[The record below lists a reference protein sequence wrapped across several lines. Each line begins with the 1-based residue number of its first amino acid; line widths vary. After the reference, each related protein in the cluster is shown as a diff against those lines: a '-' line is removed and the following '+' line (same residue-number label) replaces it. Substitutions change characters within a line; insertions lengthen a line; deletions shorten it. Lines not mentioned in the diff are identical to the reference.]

1 MPPPQAPRVPRRT
14 VRSRDTGGGL
24 ADLSQMMPY
33 LLMQNMQ
40 RAMNRPFELEDRQW
54 RSQEAAAARHFQG
67 QQQTERLEQDA
78 HWNQVVETRYREDR
92 AYRQK
97 RDEVVDLQHAQARA
111 NNGMAVLRQQAIEGN
126 WSPARSHQAFNK
138 LIEGPTYNDIEKAE
152 MRRNY
157 ALGGLEPSTQLQMQR
172 FWANN
177 PELAQLSMYGD
188 QAEFD
193 TQLVKTI
200 MTSPHLFPD
209 DNTARIFNDLA
220 ARWIDDPGAADLRT
234 RLREGL
240 GENGIEAWERRIL
253 DFEAG
258 TSQTAENKRAAT
270 LSQSNYEAGHQAR
283 MARTAAEIRATTVAP
298 ERIYGTAVDD
308 AGKNVFFEGT
318 VSIIPRAE
326 GGLTRQVVWED
337 LPRPDIAERVTE
349 FGDQTAVNVYYQQL
363 RNLAVRG
370 AGESISVATDPDAIE
385 FTGGGG
391 SDFSRIA
398 EDAFLGPILPVNS
411 PDAVW
416 TGQAGDAEGPST
428 EAGSLNRSAVYA
440 SYGDQDRDW
449 SPGEPHPTR
458 EGEGARAKALRDLN
472 DQVAQGSD
480 EQLGV
485 QAVQQFLVDP
495 DRNVNALNIAAVKE
509 ILKPDSRLYDEDADP
524 IAKADALAL
533 RNDILDS
540 FVDLKG
546 ENLPTTPP
554 PVDTSAMRDVGRG
567 LAPRLS
573 RMEQQAREVDPVLTA
588 GLQQMAP
595 EERQRRLDE
604 IAVQAGL
611 TPQGSPLVQ
620 LPGMTEPTGGT
631 PPTPFNL
638 PRSGAGLARDVQR
651 SISGVPGQGLT
662 TDALRGLLIPQSR
675 GNQLQPTHPFFYSL
689 NPFKSHWDYTKDN
702 PDPRYRPE
710 FAPPT
715 AAQRAY
721 QEDPIAT
728 GKTQHLRSPD
738 VDLRRRAAKRR
749 EFTESIER
757 TMNTPLRGRVTKAY
771 DFPNV
776 RRRFGAGVRLPRN
789 SR

>member
-54 RSQEAAAARHFQG
+54 RAQEAAAARHFQG
-67 QQQTERLEQDA
+67 QQQAERLEQDA
-78 HWNQVVETRYREDR
+78 YWNQVVETRYQEDR

-111 NNGMAVLRQQAIEGN
+111 NNSMAALRQQAIEGN
-126 WSPARSHQAFNK
+126 WSPARSHHAFNK

-240 GENGIEAWERRIL
+240 GENGLEAWERRIL

-308 AGKNVFFEGT
+308 AGKNVFIEGE

-326 GGLTRQVVWED
+326 GGLTRQVVWNG
-337 LPRPDIAERVTE
+337 PWSGEREVQVTE
-349 FGDQTAVNVYYQQL
+349 FGDQNAVNVYYQQL

-370 AGESISVATDPDAIE
+370 TGESISVATDPDSIE

-428 EAGSLNRSAVYA
+428 EAGSPNRSAVYA
-440 SYGDQDRDW
+440 SYGDPDVAESW
-449 SPGEPHPTR
+449 TPGDPHPTR
-458 EGEGARAKALRDLN
+458 VGEGARAKALRDLN
-472 DQVAQGSD
+472 DQVAQGSED
-480 EQLGV
+480 RPGV
-485 QAVQQFLVDP
+485 QVVQQFLVDP
-495 DRNVNALNIAAVKE
+495 DRNANALNIAAVKE
-509 ILKPDSRLYDEDADP
+509 ILNPDSRLYAEDADP

-540 FVDLKG
+540 FVDLQG
-546 ENLPTTPP
+546 EGLPTTPP
-554 PVDTSAMRDVGRG
+554 PVDMSAMRDVGRG
-567 LAPRLS
+567 LAPGLS
-573 RMEQQAREVDPVLTA
+573 RMEQQAREVASPQTLT
-588 GLQQMAP
+588 P
-595 EERQRRLDE
+595 DE

-611 TPQGSPLVQ
+611 TPQGVPPVQ
-620 LPGMTEPTGGT
+620 LPGQDEPTGGT

-638 PRSGAGLARDVQR
+638 PRSGPGLARDVQQ
-651 SISGVPGQGLT
+651 SISGTPGQGLT
-662 TDALRGLLIPQSR
+662 TDALRGLLIPQSQ
-675 GNQLQPTHPFFYSL
+675 GNQLQPTQPFFYSL

-710 FAPPT
+710 FAPST

-749 EFTESIER
+749 EFLESIER

-771 DFPNV
+771 GFPNV